1 MKWSDSRVIGLDFR
15 WKEIKTAKDS
25 EVDYQGL
32 RKCRDLTDVAR
43 VSVDTLMSTGA
54 GEKNSQNHHPTAQ
67 NTRISGPVQQT

>member
-1 MKWSDSRVIGLDFR
+1 MTWPDSRVNRLDFGS
-15 WKEIKTAKDS
+15 KGVTTAKGS

-32 RKCRDLTDVAR
+32 RKCRDLNDAAR
-43 VSVDTLMSTGA
+43 VSVDTLTSAGA